1 MAKKPLRIADALG
14 FGGSRRDLAQT
25 YRRAVER
32 PATQY
37 VGEVANPRRTYSQK
51 IAQAL
56 TPNTKF
62 GADIANRLSTFLD
75 TFTPLGAEEPLVRAR
90 NAMGRGDYG
99 DAAFQGAL
107 GILSGIPGAGGLE
120 GKVAK
125 GAVEKAV
132 DRGLLDAIQTIPNQ
146 GSSSIFDTIRDA
158 GMGQVFRRTPEGAY
172 ITVME
177 NSKYAPRPNSV
188 TDFVVPEEF
197 RGKGIGG
204 KMLDEIFSIYG
215 PETISAAAS
224 SIPSVKA
231 FYKRGLRPGG
241 NPNASLDDAIKI
253 MKEDSS
259 VTMIKPKSEGIIAYH
274 GSPSDFP
281 KFDFSKM
288 GTGQGA
294 QAYGRGGYFA
304 EMEDVAKKYRDEL
317 TGAINANANRAIRQ
331 TGNIDAAIARAKDR
345 IDAYSKMDDDRAASL
360 LQINKKELEQLL
372 RMKEGGGPL
381 KGSMYQVKINAKPE
395 EFLDWDKPIKD
406 QGSVFSEYV
415 KNYNSLAGSDV
426 IDPSMAGGDFYNQMS
441 RRLLREGTPNSAIP
455 SEISNFLSS
464 QGVKGIKYLD
474 AGSRGA
480 EKTTSNFVVFDDA
493 LIDILKKYGIAV
505 PFLAGGGLLAAQ
517 PQQDGGL

>member
-1 MAKKPLRIADALG
+1 MARKPIRISDVLG
-14 FGGSRRDLAQT
+14 FAAAPQRDLTKGYQREVRSIPRGQKYQGSITRARPTAAQ
-25 YRRAVER
+25 EL
-32 PATQY
+32 
-37 VGEVANPRRTYSQK
+37 
-51 IAQAL
+51 AQLL
-56 TPNTKF
+56 TPNTR
-62 GADIANRLSTFLD
+62 G
-75 TFTPLGAEEPLVRAR
+75 GAELADRLTPALENIPLLGGLLSLVDAR
-90 NAMGRGDYG
+90 RQYNAGNAGQ
-99 DAAFQGAL
+99 AAEL
-107 GILSGIPGAGGLE
+107 GILAALGAVPGAAG
-120 GKVAK
+120 AK
-125 GAVEKAV
+125 AAKEA
-132 DRGLLDAIQTIPNQ
+132 A
-146 GSSSIFDTIRDA
+146 
-158 GMGQVFRRTPEGAY
+158 
-172 ITVME
+172 
-177 NSKYAPRPNSV
+177 
-188 TDFVVPEEF
+188 
-197 RGKGIGG
+197 
-204 KMLDEIFSIYG
+204 
-215 PETISAAAS
+215 ETAAE
-224 SIPSVKA
+224 
-231 FYKRGLRPGG
+231 R
-241 NPNASLDDAIKI
+241 
-253 MKEDSS
+253 
-259 VTMIKPKSEGIIAYH
+259 GIIAYH

-331 TGNIDAAIARAKDR
+331 TGDIDAAIARAKDR

-395 EFLDWDKPIKD
+395 DFLDWDKPIKD

-415 KNYNSLAGSDV
+415 KNYNALAGSDV

-455 SEISNFLSS
+455 SEIANFLAS

-480 EKTTSNFVVFDDA
+480 EKATSNFVVFDDA
-493 LIDILKKYGIAV
+493 LIDILKKYGIAI
-505 PFLAGGGLLAAQ
+505 PAIAGGGLLATQ